1 LYRALL
7 FDLDGTLAETDSLH
21 LPTWMDT
28 LEPYGV
34 EVNEQFYRDRISG
47 RSTGEIVRELLPDL
61 TAEENRLVGDAKE
74 ASFRERAAEL
84 EPLPGLIDFVERGR
98 KGGMKIAL
106 VTNAPEENV
115 EAILLAL
122 ELRDYFDA
130 VVLADEVEAVKPDPA
145 PYRAAL
151 QKTGVPAKDALAFED
166 SVSGISSSV
175 AAGIPTVGIASSQNP
190 ERLLEAGAFTTA
202 RDFTDEQLWA
212 MIDARVRAEADSRT
226 GTPTDTG
233 RTH

>member
-21 LPTWMDT
+21 LPTWADV

-34 EVNEQFYRDRISG
+34 RVDEEFYRESISG
-47 RSTGEIVRELLPDL
+47 RNTSEIVRDLLPELSD
-61 TAEENRLVGDAKE
+61 EENRSVGEAKE
-74 ASFRERAAEL
+74 ARFRERATKL
-84 EPLPGLIDFVERGR
+84 EPLPGLIDFVTWGRERG
-98 KGGMKIAL
+98 MSIVL

-115 EAILLAL
+115 QAVLLAL
-122 ELRDYFDA
+122 ELRDSFDA

-151 QKTGVPAKDALAFED
+151 EKLGVSAEEALAFED

-175 AAGIPTVGIASSQNP
+175 AAGIPTVGITSSQVP
-190 ERLLEAGAFTTA
+190 ERLRVAGAFMTVD
-202 RDFTDEQLWA
+202 DFTDPRLRDEVQSFDGPLK
-212 MIDARVRAEADSRT
+212 
-226 GTPTDTG
+226 G
-233 RTH
+233 

>member
-21 LPTWMDT
+21 LPTWVDV

-34 EVNEQFYRDRISG
+34 EVNEEFYKQTISG
-47 RSTGEIVRELLPDL
+47 RSTGEVVRALLPDL
-61 TAEENRLVGDAKE
+61 TDEEGKSIGDAKE

-84 EPLPGLIDFVERGR
+84 EPLPGLVEFVEGGRERGIR
-98 KGGMKIAL
+98 IGL

-122 ELRDYFDA
+122 ELRDFFDT

-145 PYRAAL
+145 PYKAAL
-151 QKTGVPAKDALAFED
+151 RKTGVTAEEALAFED
-166 SVSGISSSV
+166 SVSGIASSV
-175 AAGIPTVGIASSQNP
+175 AAGVPTVGITSSQDP
-190 ERLLEAGAFTTA
+190 QRLLDAGAFMTA
-202 RDFTDEQLWA
+202 EDFTDPQ
-212 MIDARVRAEADSRT
+212 IRALIHTRA
-226 GTPTDTG
+226 
-233 RTH
+233 

>member
-21 LPTWMDT
+21 LPTWVDT

-34 EVNEQFYRDRISG
+34 EVDEQIYRDRISG

-74 ASFRERAAEL
+74 ASFRERAVEL

-98 KGGMKIAL
+98 KSGLKIAL

-151 QKTGVPAKDALAFED
+151 QKTGVPAEDALAFED

-175 AAGIPTVGIASSQNP
+175 AAGIPTVGIASSQDP

-202 RDFTDEQLWA
+202 KDFTDEQLWA
-212 MIDARVRAEADSRT
+212 MIDGRV
-226 GTPTDTG
+226 
-233 RTH
+233 